1 MKKITTVFYVF
12 AVLVLFVLMTGCSS
26 SKKEAAE
33 GSHIATDGDVD
44 NTDIDD
50 AEDTDPEDSET
61 NDGSDETEDADAGS
75 TEPGDDD
82 AATETEKQDDEIDDT
97 RFNYD
102 CLPGEYTCG
111 GNLLMSCNG
120 SGYWENI
127 EDICYNGCH
136 PSGTKCIGSACVDG
150 EYEYKCMSVMK
161 DNPSPFEEYEYDYY
175 STSCEYGYN
184 KIIQK
189 CEGECDPETG
199 KCKNEGCLPN
209 DYQCS
214 KSGSE
219 TRSMRCRSGFW
230 EVSKVCEGECD
241 PETGRCKEAC
251 PEVDG
256 SMWSSFPY
264 ANFPVDWFEAVDYCN
279 NLTECGYSDWRMPT
293 IDELRTL
300 IQNCPQ
306 TESGGKCRI
315 SEKNGKLYTNAW
327 YPQGYCYC
335 DWKDDSYYSKL
346 GDSNQIVLWSS
357 SERSDVSDSA
367 WLVLFGGAR
376 INAQSKYGSA
386 YGFVTVRCVR

>member
-12 AVLVLFVLMTGCSS
+12 AVLTLFVLISGCGS
-26 SKKEAAE
+26 SKKEIETGEITDNDMVDADNDIAADDNE
-33 GSHIATDGDVD
+33 DVD
-44 NTDIDD
+44 ADN
-50 AEDTDPEDSET
+50 
-61 NDGSDETEDADAGS
+61 SDETEDADTENIEPDDNNTA
-75 TEPGDDD
+75 TEP
-82 AATETEKQDDEIDDT
+82 EKQDDEIDDT
-97 RFNYD
+97 HFNYD

-127 EDICYNGCH
+127 EDICYSGCH

-150 EYEYKCMSVMK
+150 ESEYKCMEVMK
-161 DNPSPFEEYEYDYY
+161 LAEDNPFPFDVYEYDYY
-175 STSCEYGYN
+175 STTCEYGYN

-189 CEGECDPETG
+189 CEDECDPETG

-214 KSGSE
+214 ESGSE
-219 TRSMRCRSGFW
+219 TRSMHCRSGFW
-230 EVSKVCEGECD
+230 EVGKVCDGECD
-241 PETGRCKEAC
+241 TETGRCKEAC
-251 PEVDG
+251 PEVEG
-256 SMWSSFPY
+256 NMWSSFPY
-264 ANFPVDWFEAVDYCN
+264 AHFPVDWFEAVDYCN

-315 SEKNGKLYTNAW
+315 SEENGKLYTNAW

-367 WLVLFGGAR
+367 WLVLFGDAR
-376 INAQSKYGSA
+376 VNAQSKYGSV